1 MKTCLLEL
9 NKNSEHERLQCFI
22 WSRLVCCCCSE
33 SVFIWC
39 KCVSFYHQSDILTKH
54 CYVSIA
60 EFQFDIDVNGISPS
74 VVLFACVLSFDTMSR
89 VLQNVFKQRA
99 KTELKAHSHVR
110 WPLALLCSLYFLS
123 LGVQEPDSVSTL
135 ILILTINSWLQQN
148 VCQKKCRLQKC
159 RFGFSCVL
167 WNVWLRRALRFPP
180 LE

>member
-1 MKTCLLEL
+1 MLLLLWKCIHMMQVCIILSSEWHFDKAL
-9 NKNSEHERLQCFI
+9 LRFNSR
-22 WSRLVCCCCSE
+22 
-33 SVFIWC
+33 
-39 KCVSFYHQSDILTKH
+39 
-54 CYVSIA
+54 VSIWHRC
-60 EFQFDIDVNGISPS
+60 EWYISQCC
-74 VVLFACVLSFDTMSR
+74 VLFACVLSFDTMSR